1 MLRVNELFA
10 LACVTCVVKRV
21 VKGVV
26 KRVVK
31 GGKEG
36 FTSSNEGMKEL

>member
-31 GGKEG
+31 GVVKRVVKGGKEG
-36 FTSSNEGMKEL
+36 FT